1 MLQASTGT
9 SSPRPHKSQS
19 VCFFLIAFIANL
31 TLFAYICNVMNKLS
45 RLKYFMT
52 FGIWNR
58 EEHENGW
65 CKRTG
70 LNVVRKMYMAIRLFI
85 ERGHVD
91 YATQLSFST
100 ILAIVP
106 IFAMIFAIGRG
117 FGLSK
122 YIETWLRSTLDSQ
135 PQAAESIISLADSYL
150 QHAQTGLFIGIGLL
164 FMLYSVLSLIY
175 NVENVFNIIWQVER
189 KRSVGRFLADNLSMM
204 FLVPVIIIVM
214 SGVSI
219 IANTTTDH
227 LQAFIILGP
236 IARILVKLLPF
247 VVLTLIFIAL
257 FVVMPNTRVKFSAAV
272 GPAILAAI
280 LMLLVQWGYVHGQ
293 LFLSG
298 YNAVYGSLAALPLF
312 MLWMQISWYICLFCA
327 ELCYMNQ
334 YLDYYEYMISPKDI
348 SEANRRKIA
357 LLVMRHIIKRFSEG
371 RPALTVLEIKQL
383 TGIPIRLVCDAL
395 TRLEHVKLV
404 TVVGNSK
411 DEDTRYQPAQSLNYL
426 RMGRIVELLD
436 NDSPDRHKNNHI
448 DISSTLNDEAA
459 QEVRRAREEFIQKLD
474 DINDL

>member
-164 FMLYSVLSLIY
+164 FMLYSVLSL
-175 NVENVFNIIWQVER
+175 
-189 KRSVGRFLADNLSMM
+189 
-204 FLVPVIIIVM
+204 
-214 SGVSI
+214 
-219 IANTTTDH
+219 
-227 LQAFIILGP
+227 
-236 IARILVKLLPF
+236 
-247 VVLTLIFIAL
+247 
-257 FVVMPNTRVKFSAAV
+257 
-272 GPAILAAI
+272 
-280 LMLLVQWGYVHGQ
+280 
-293 LFLSG
+293 
-298 YNAVYGSLAALPLF
+298 
-312 MLWMQISWYICLFCA
+312 
-327 ELCYMNQ
+327 
-334 YLDYYEYMISPKDI
+334 
-348 SEANRRKIA
+348 
-357 LLVMRHIIKRFSEG
+357 
-371 RPALTVLEIKQL
+371 
-383 TGIPIRLVCDAL
+383 
-395 TRLEHVKLV
+395 
-404 TVVGNSK
+404 
-411 DEDTRYQPAQSLNYL
+411 
-426 RMGRIVELLD
+426 
-436 NDSPDRHKNNHI
+436 
-448 DISSTLNDEAA
+448 SSSC
-459 QEVRRAREEFIQKLD
+459 RG
-474 DINDL
+474 